1 MRIHTRTMEEN
12 PGKKIQL
19 EFVIPIDEQ
28 VEIPDFS
35 MLSQNETLLLFK
47 IITNIIKDLRK
58 DITLITH
65 EEIYNK
71 VKEETKEE
79 IRQTEI
85 NALVERK
92 FAEKVKEDADQ
103 RVLKAQDELN
113 AIRAQ
118 LKEMR
123 QEAKTLN
130 KEFIDEQVKIVSDKF
145 EATLKEKDR
154 QNKLEREM
162 FEKCSMVINNLTA
175 VKTSAELGQV
185 GESKFEELANTFND
199 FEDYEIIDTH
209 KESNK
214 GDFHLMFKEFNV
226 LVDAK
231 NYKSNV
237 PSNQK
242 EKIKANLL
250 ANPHMHFAWLISLN
264 TDIDNCKKSPVTYEL
279 VEGRYA
285 VYVNNLLQ
293 YKNPQKFLRIL
304 WSNCKELKRLII
316 DEEEEEDEDM
326 NAEKEELKEHKLLR
340 KKEIE
345 KIKGYIKSASEMNK
359 TIKSLLK
366 MTESMQISMKESID
380 EDTKKI
386 TGEDVSDITLLEEWW
401 DKNVEFMESDEIIK
415 STDIWY
421 KFKSDNEG
429 KIDNI
434 DVQRFKQMLI
444 QHLDS
449 IGHHD
454 YVRIKGKTSAIE
466 IKNYRLK
473 TNSVVTKKE
482 KVINI
487 VTEQKTGKKSNEV
500 FNAIFNKK

>member
-1 MRIHTRTMEEN
+1 MTEK
-12 PGKKIQL
+12 PVKKIHL
-19 EFVIPIDEQ
+19 ELIVPDDAN
-28 VEIPDFS
+28 VETPDFTG
-35 MLSQNETLLLFK
+35 LSPNETLLLFK
-47 IITNIIKDLRK
+47 IIMNIIKDLKK
-58 DITLITH
+58 DIKSMTY

-71 VKEETKEE
+71 AKEESKEDV
-79 IRQTEI
+79 RKAEI
-85 NALVERK
+85 NTLVERK
-92 FAEKVKEDADQ
+92 YTERVQEDADQ
-103 RVLKAQDELN
+103 RVLKAQEELN
-113 AIRAQ
+113 SMRAQ

-123 QEAKTLN
+123 QEAKNLN
-130 KEFIDEQVKIVSDKF
+130 KEFIDEQVKIVADKF
-145 EATLKEKDR
+145 EAKLNEKECR
-154 QNKLEREM
+154 NQLEREM
-162 FEKCSMVINNLTA
+162 FEKCSTVINKLTA

-185 GESKFEELANTFND
+185 GESKFEDFANTFND

-264 TDIDNCKKSPVTYEL
+264 TDVDNCKKSPVTYEL

-285 VYVNNLLQ
+285 VYVSNLLQ

-304 WSNCKELKRLII
+304 WSNCKELKKLII
-316 DEEEEEDEDM
+316 DDGEDDDLTDDD
-326 NAEKEELKEHKLLR
+326 ADKEELKEYKMLR

-359 TIKSLLK
+359 TIKNLLK
-366 MTESMQISMKESID
+366 ITENMQISMKESID

-386 TGEDVSDITLLEEWW
+386 TGEDMSDIKLLEKWW
-401 DKNVEFMESDEIIK
+401 DKNVEFIESDEIIK
-415 STDIWY
+415 STDVWY

-434 DVQRFKQMLI
+434 DVQRFKRMLI

-449 IGHHD
+449 IGHCE
-454 YVRIKGKTSAIE
+454 YVRVKGKTSAIE
-466 IKNYRLK
+466 IKHYRLK
-473 TNSVVTKKE
+473 NNQVIAKKNKIIHVVTE
-482 KVINI
+482 H
-487 VTEQKTGKKSNEV
+487 KT
-500 FNAIFNKK
+500 